1 MAPPPS
7 TGVAV
12 PARSRG
18 GAPERFAA
26 GAESA
31 TGLARSRQV
40 LADYLELT
48 KPKVQSLLLL
58 TTIATMYVAGDPSPA
73 LVALTCLGGYLS
85 AGGAGAVNHWFDRD
99 IDARMTRTA
108 SRPIPAGRI
117 APRSALAFGCLL
129 AALSFIELSL
139 TVNVLAASLSF
150 AGFLGY
156 VLVYTVWLKRRTPQN
171 IVIGGAAGAVPP
183 LVGWAAVHGTIS
195 GTAVILFFIVFF
207 WTPPHFWALSL
218 LMKDDYEQVGV
229 PMMPVA
235 RGEAE
240 TRRQI
245 LLYAVLLYAVTQLPF
260 CAGGFGAIYLVG
272 SLALGLAFVAGA
284 VRLQRSPTRRHALE
298 LYLYSLLYL
307 ALLFA
312 AMVASVKL

>member
-1 MAPPPS
+1 MEGSSAPL
-7 TGVAV
+7 TAA
-12 PARSRG
+12 PASR
-18 GAPERFAA
+18 AR
-26 GAESA
+26 
-31 TGLARSRQV
+31 GLAS
-40 LADYLELT
+40 DYLELT

-58 TTIATMYVAGDPSPA
+58 TTITTMYVAGDPSLL

-99 IDARMTRTA
+99 IDARMARTA
-108 SRPIPAGRI
+108 TRPIPAGRI
-117 APRSALAFGCLL
+117 APAAALTFGCCL
-129 AALSFIELSL
+129 AALSFLELSL
-139 TVNVLAASLSF
+139 TVNVLAASLAL

-183 LVGWAAVHGTIS
+183 LVGWAAVTGS
-195 GTAVILFFIVFF
+195 VSATAVLLFFIVFF

-218 LMKDDYEQVGV
+218 LMKEEYEKVGV
-229 PMMPVA
+229 PMLPVV

-260 CAGGFGAIYLVG
+260 CAGGFGGIYLAA
-272 SLALGLAFVAGA
+272 SLVLGFGFIGGA
-284 VRLQRSPTRRHALE
+284 VRLYRRADRRSALR
-298 LYLYSLLYL
+298 LYLFSLAYL
-307 ALLFA
+307 ALLFS
-312 AMVASVKL
+312 AMVLDARLSL

>member
-1 MAPPPS
+1 MSQSLEAALPGFAPR
-7 TGVAV
+7 T
-12 PARSRG
+12 RQ
-18 GAPERFAA
+18 
-26 GAESA
+26 
-31 TGLARSRQV
+31 LAS
-40 LADYLELT
+40 DYLELT

-58 TTIATMYVAGDPSPA
+58 TTITTMYVAGDPSLL

-99 IDARMTRTA
+99 IDARMARTA
-108 SRPIPAGRI
+108 TRPIPAGRI
-117 APRSALAFGCLL
+117 APTAALAFGCCL
-129 AALSFIELSL
+129 AALSFLELSL
-139 TVNVLAASLSF
+139 AVNVLAASLAL

-183 LVGWAAVHGTIS
+183 LVGWAAVTGSIS
-195 GTAVILFFIVFF
+195 ATAVLLFFIVFF

-218 LMKDDYEQVGV
+218 LMKEEYEKVGV
-229 PMMPVA
+229 PMLPVV

-260 CAGGFGAIYLVG
+260 CAGGFGVIYLAA
-272 SLALGLAFVAGA
+272 SMMLGLGFIGGA
-284 VRLQRSPTRRHALE
+284 VRLYRRADRRSALQ
-298 LYLYSLLYL
+298 LYLFSLAYL
-307 ALLFA
+307 ALLFS
-312 AMVASVKL
+312 AMVLDARLHL

>member
-1 MAPPPS
+1 VSSAPGVGTATVVEPQVALGS
-7 TGVAV
+7 TATT
-12 PARSRG
+12 
-18 GAPERFAA
+18 GA
-26 GAESA
+26 
-31 TGLARSRQV
+31 RQV
-40 LADYLELT
+40 LRDYAELT

-58 TTIATMYVAGDPSPA
+58 TTIATMYVAGDPSPG

-99 IDARMTRTA
+99 IDALMKRTA
-108 SRPIPAGRI
+108 NRPIPAGRI
-117 APRSALAFGCLL
+117 APRNALIFGCAL
-129 AALSFIELSL
+129 AALSLIELSL
-139 TVNVLAASLSF
+139 TVNPLAAGLSF

-156 VLVYTVWLKRRTPQN
+156 VFVYTVWLKRRTPQN

-183 LVGWAAVHGTIS
+183 LVGWAATRGSVD

-218 LMKDDYEQVGV
+218 LMKDEYRKVGV
-229 PMMPVA
+229 PMLPVV
-235 RGEAE
+235 RGEEE

-260 CAGGFGAIYLVG
+260 CAGGFGFIYLAG
-272 SLALGLAFVAGA
+272 SLGLGLAFIAGA
-284 VRLQRSPTRRHALE
+284 VRLYRRADRASALR
-298 LYLYSLLYL
+298 LYLFSLAYL

-312 AMVASVKL
+312 FMVADVHL